1 MKSYMR
7 PVIVVLYLS
16 LLASTASAQVADE
29 ERGPGETEST
39 ALEREV
45 TDSAPAYYG
54 DVKVTAKG
62 IKEGDESRAPYA
74 LKADVFINGRRV
86 GTTPYSDGL
95 PEGKYQIDVKFGQ
108 NQSNTENLD
117 VIPGK
122 TYAVEMMFR
131 IPMSEAERQEWM
143 QKQREKEQK
152 RKETLRRES
161 ESVHREWEEMAMP
174 IKKMRKTYLVTGGA
188 LTAGGVGLVI
198 AGAVL
203 AAKARDLNEEVDR
216 IHDHWLQEIDPGTRA
231 DYADTIK
238 DKEDSRDLKNGLG
251 ISFLAVG
258 GAALATGV
266 VFFIIT
272 PSLPDEPEPRE
283 GINPFDLS
291 TLRLS
296 PMVSSGFAGGEL
308 TFVF

>member
-1 MKSYMR
+1 MR
-7 PVIVVLYLS
+7 SVTAMLFLS
-16 LLASTASAQVADE
+16 MLASTASAQGADD
-29 ERGPGETEST
+29 ERGPGETELT
-39 ALEREV
+39 APEREV
-45 TDSAPAYYG
+45 TDSSPAYYG

-62 IKEGDESRAPYA
+62 IKEGDESRAPNA

-95 PEGKYQIDVKFGQ
+95 PEGKYQVDVKFGQ
-108 NQSNTENLD
+108 NQSNIENLD

-122 TYAVEMMFR
+122 TYAVEMVFR
-131 IPMSEAERQEWM
+131 IPMSEAERQERM
-143 QKQREKEQK
+143 QKQRENEQK
-152 RKETLRRES
+152 RKEKLRREW
-161 ESVHREWEEMAMP
+161 ESVHREWEEVAMP
-174 IKKMRKTYLVTGGA
+174 IKKVRKTYLFTGGA
-188 LTAGGVGLVI
+188 LTAGGVGLVV

-203 AAKARDLNEEVDR
+203 AAKARDLDEEVDR
-216 IHDHWLQEIDPGTRA
+216 IHDLWLRETDPGTRA

-238 DKEDSRDLKNGLG
+238 DKEDSRDLKSGLG

-272 PSLPDEPEPRE
+272 PSLPEEPEPPE
-283 GINPFDLS
+283 GVDLFDLS
-291 TLRLS
+291 TLRLN
-296 PMVSSGFAGGEL
+296 PMIGSGFAGGEL